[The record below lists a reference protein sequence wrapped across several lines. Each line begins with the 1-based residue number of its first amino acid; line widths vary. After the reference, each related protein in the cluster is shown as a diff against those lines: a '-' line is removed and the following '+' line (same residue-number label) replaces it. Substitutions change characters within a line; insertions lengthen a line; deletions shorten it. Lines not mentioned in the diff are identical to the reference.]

1 MVYKARGVFGS
12 SPVPLDAPL
21 VCPSLW
27 AQPQPPG
34 HVAGLP
40 LSSPSPLIAFALAL
54 AHRQEAKLKKKKE
67 EEAKLSHLAF
77 QDENQWIKG
86 AMLLG
91 QGLWAP

>member
-1 MVYKARGVFGS
+1 
-12 SPVPLDAPL
+12 
-21 VCPSLW
+21 
-27 AQPQPPG
+27 
-34 HVAGLP
+34 
-40 LSSPSPLIAFALAL
+40 LAL
-54 AHRQEAKLKKKKE
+54 AHRQEAKLKKKKKE

>member
-54 AHRQEAKLKKKKE
+54 AHRQEAKLKKKK
-67 EEAKLSHLAF
+67 KKKKPSCLILLSKMRT
-77 QDENQWIKG
+77 N
-86 AMLLG
+86 
-91 QGLWAP
+91 GLKEQCY